1 MDDLETGKDKIKKIC
16 EILKNES
23 LEPAKLEAERILSE
37 AQNQAH
43 EILRAA
49 EKKAKETMEV
59 ERKKIEKEKELFQL
73 SMKQACKQTIESL
86 RQEIEA
92 SLFNKEI
99 STAVE
104 KGTRDEKLTAEMILA
119 LVHAIEKEGLS
130 ADFSAV
136 ISKTISAE
144 KVNKMLARDILDQLR
159 EKSVVLGDFA
169 GGVQI
174 KLHDKNLVLDL
185 SDSALRELLGKYLR
199 KDFRALLF
207 AS

>member
-23 LEPAKLEAERILSE
+23 LEPAKQEGARIISD

-49 EKKAKETMEV
+49 EKKAKERLEA
-59 ERKKIEKEKELFQL
+59 EQKKIEKEKELFQL
-73 SMKQACKQTIESL
+73 SLKQACKQTIESL

-92 SLFNKEI
+92 TLFNKEL
-99 STAVE
+99 TLLVE
-104 KGTRDEKLTAEMILA
+104 NGTRDGKAMAEMISA
-119 LVHAIEKEGLS
+119 LVRGIEKEGLS
-130 ADFSAV
+130 VDFSAV
-136 ISKTISAE
+136 ISQTMGAKE
-144 KVNKMLARDILDQLR
+144 VNQMLAKEILEQLR
-159 EKSVVLGDFA
+159 EKSVILGDFA

-185 SDSALRELLGKYLR
+185 SDSALKELLGKYLR
-199 KDFRALLF
+199 KDFRTLLF

>member
-23 LEPAKLEAERILSE
+23 LEPAKQEAERIVSD

-49 EKKAKETMEV
+49 EKKAKELLEI
-59 ERKKIEKEKELFQL
+59 ERKKIEKEKELFTL
-73 SMKQACKQTIESL
+73 SMKQACKQTMDAL

-92 SLFNKEI
+92 TLFNKEI
-99 STAVE
+99 ARAVE
-104 KGTRDEKLTAEMILA
+104 KGTRDEKLTAEMISA
-119 LVHAIEKEGLS
+119 MVRAVEKEGLS

-136 ISKTISAE
+136 ISKTIPAE
-144 KVNKMLARDILDQLR
+144 QVNKMLAKDILEQLR

-174 KLHDKNLVLDL
+174 KLHDKNVVLDL
-185 SDSALRELLGKYLR
+185 SDSALKELLGKYLR

-207 AS
+207 AI